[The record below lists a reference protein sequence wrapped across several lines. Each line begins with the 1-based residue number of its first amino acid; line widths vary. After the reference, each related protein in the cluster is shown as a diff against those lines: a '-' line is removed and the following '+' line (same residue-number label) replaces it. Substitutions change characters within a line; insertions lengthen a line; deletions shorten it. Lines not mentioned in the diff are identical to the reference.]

1 MHKIQQKTWIKG
13 GRSKGD
19 FEPCITINVTIAA
32 NVGWRSW
39 RVEEERGLRSKSLKG
54 WGCMHG
60 LWVGGDMILL
70 DRGVAYNRC
79 WVHIWWD
86 SEGSGAGVAWWC
98 WIWME
103 VEVEVIGHFRLLSC
117 TIFFIWKI
125 LAKPQILSFLLKI
138 LLVYRFLNQMGQ
150 NVQIKKDGTK
160 HFKFL
165 LTYFFGWACQIL
177 LFPIV
182 Q

>member
-1 MHKIQQKTWIKG
+1 MLVKEIKESISSKKKKTMLCFQWHV
-13 GRSKGD
+13 S
-19 FEPCITINVTIAA
+19 
-32 NVGWRSW
+32 
-39 RVEEERGLRSKSLKG
+39 
-54 WGCMHG
+54 
-60 LWVGGDMILL
+60 
-70 DRGVAYNRC
+70 
-79 WVHIWWD
+79 
-86 SEGSGAGVAWWC
+86 
-98 WIWME
+98 
-103 VEVEVIGHFRLLSC
+103 
-117 TIFFIWKI
+117 WKI